1 MRLNILKQTIKYRNK
16 RKAVSPIIATLIL
29 IVITVAAGVVIY
41 YFVSGYLS
49 ASTASVASQSA
60 NQLSIISASWI
71 GGYQNKLSF
80 AILNSGT
87 ANVTFTISNVTVYKL
102 DGTLATWYTSI
113 ISPSSSPYTLSPGQS
128 LSFTVALNTALKS
141 GTYKLVVVT
150 SVATLAP
157 FTFEV

>member
-1 MRLNILKQTIKYRNK
+1 MQTIKYRNK

-71 GGYQNKLSF
+71 GGYQKKLSF

-102 DGTLATWYTSI
+102 NGALAAGGSI
-113 ISPSSSPYTLSPGQS
+113 ISPTGTITLSPGQS
-128 LSFTVALNTALKS
+128 VSFTASLTSALSS